1 MLTQGCGGTSELK
14 PEFRNRTVPR
24 EVLIMEWFKSRK
36 GCTFS
41 MIPSMASCGYRE
53 YWAASISL
61 EQIRDPQ
68 RETWLLPEIALR
80 PSPCR
85 E

>member
-41 MIPSMASCGYRE
+41 MIPSMASYGYRE
-53 YWAASISL
+53 YCAASISL